1 MKWKKLQNYLNWSH
15 LTLLSPTY
23 KQRATRLDEF
33 DYINVYI
40 LSREDVAVS
49 KIIRLAEK
57 DFEDLNQIIP
67 KCNKDLL
74 NSIINEI
81 LDRNDLFESKK
92 DEFVKKLKVFREK
105 YNV

>member
-1 MKWKKLQNYLNWSH
+1 MLN
-15 LTLLSPTY
+15 LY
-23 KQRATRLDEF
+23 
-33 DYINVYI
+33 
-40 LSREDVAVS
+40 
-49 KIIRLAEK
+49 
-57 DFEDLNQIIP
+57 
-67 KCNKDLL
+67 